1 MNAADNQYPYNY
13 PRRKNMGILSSIKDK
28 LLGKKPEEP
37 AKPASV
43 SPSGPSGAGAAA
55 AAAAAAAGKAALAKE
70 EAAKAAKPVDIE
82 AVIEQIVKAKG
93 KKSNWRVSIVDLLSA
108 LDIDSSFKARK
119 ELADELKYKGAY
131 EGTAEQ
137 NIWLHSEVM
146 RMLAANGGKV
156 PKELLK

>member
-1 MNAADNQYPYNY
+1 
-13 PRRKNMGILSSIKDK
+13 MGILSSIKDK
-28 LLGKKPEEP
+28 LLGNKAQET
-37 AKPASV
+37 AKAAASV

-55 AAAAAAAGKAALAKE
+55 AAAAMAAGKAAAAKE
-70 EAAKAAKPVDIE
+70 AAAKAAKASAAAPVDIE
-82 AVIEQIVKAKG
+82 AVIEQLVKAKG
-93 KKSNWRVSIVDLLSA
+93 VKSNWRVSIVDLLSA
-108 LDIDSSFKARK
+108 LGIDSSFKARK

>member
-1 MNAADNQYPYNY
+1 
-13 PRRKNMGILSSIKDK
+13 MGILSSIKDK
-28 LLGKKPEEP
+28 LLGKKAEEP
-37 AKPASV
+37 VKAASV

-55 AAAAAAAGKAALAKE
+55 AAAAMAAGKAAAAKE
-70 EAAKAAKPVDIE
+70 AAAKAEKAAAAPVDIE